1 MLVMKIQIC
10 LNLKWREIP
19 TLGAPQLFLN
29 VYSFY
34 SHAKFSF
41 PFQHSMDFL
50 LFQFGLCT
58 FKYDHTEE
66 KYVIL
71 LFLALL
77 IEKFINIDKMY
88 WHATHLFHRYIMKS
102 FNFYIFPKPFN
113 RSSPDVKFVC
123 QVSRKMIWIF
133 LGKIYQQEASK

>member
-1 MLVMKIQIC
+1 MLVKKVQIC
-10 LNLKWREIP
+10 LILKYSKIIFIVD
-19 TLGAPQLFLN
+19 APQFSLN
-29 VYSFY
+29 VYDFY

-71 LFLALL
+71 LFLVFL
-77 IEKFINIDKMY
+77 IEEFAK
-88 WHATHLFHRYIMKS
+88 
-102 FNFYIFPKPFN
+102 
-113 RSSPDVKFVC
+113 
-123 QVSRKMIWIF
+123 
-133 LGKIYQQEASK
+133 